1 VVLFTICLQCLK
13 LLNNRRFKSFSFAQT
28 SAFLPSIEAPSLPP
42 TSYGSSKRKSGG
54 GSSHGVH
61 TQPRAPQEYQFL
73 PEQPTAIPEAYERG
87 PPRSHIYDSPVQ
99 APGGSQYLHG
109 NESIGP
115 SYTFQGHLS
124 GSGGLTPTRAQVFST
139 PGSAD
144 YEAVHAGSSSRA
156 RTVSE
161 GPLVVTP
168 VTGSES
174 SYLAGL
180 SDSMRIEED
189 ASRADRKRKV

>member
-1 VVLFTICLQCLK
+1 VH
-13 LLNNRRFKSFSFAQT
+13 AQ
-28 SAFLPSIEAPSLPP
+28 A
-42 TSYGSSKRKSGG
+42 
-54 GSSHGVH
+54 
-61 TQPRAPQEYQFL
+61 RAPQEYQFL
-73 PEQPTAIPEAYERG
+73 PEQPTAIPEAYERS

-109 NESIGP
+109 NESIDP

-124 GSGGLTPTRAQVFST
+124 GSGVLSPPSRAQVFST
-139 PGSAD
+139 PVSAD
-144 YEAVHAGSSSRA
+144 YEAVNAGSSARA

-161 GPLVVTP
+161 GQLVVTP
-168 VTGSES
+168 ATGSES

-189 ASRADRKRKV
+189 TSRADRKRKV